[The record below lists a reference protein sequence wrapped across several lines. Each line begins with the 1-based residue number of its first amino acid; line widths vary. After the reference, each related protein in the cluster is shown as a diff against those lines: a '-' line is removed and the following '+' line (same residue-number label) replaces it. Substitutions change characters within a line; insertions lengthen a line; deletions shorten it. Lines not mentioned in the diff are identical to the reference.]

1 MVDCLYFGKRQLPVY
16 LQNPKWIIPFWALK
30 PVKKLLF
37 AIIFLL
43 VSTASVNAEEARLED
58 VKVVHSPGLRVSFV
72 VKGAF
77 KEGIL
82 EAIKS
87 GIPTSFTFIIRLH
100 RSKRLWFD
108 ELIGTWKFKHTVK
121 YDALKEEYEVS
132 LDENKGALKTKDLKK
147 MKTLMVT
154 GDEIEIK
161 PSPNLTE
168 GEVYKLG
175 LKAELDTIK
184 LPFFL
189 DYILFFVKLWD
200 FETDWYSHS
209 FSLERAPMPSEL
221 DSK

>member
-1 MVDCLYFGKRQLPVY
+1 MSR
-16 LQNPKWIIPFWALK
+16 QNPKGRIPFWAFK

-37 AIIFLL
+37 TIIFLL
-43 VSTASVNAEEARLED
+43 TLTASVNAEDARLED
-58 VKVVHSPGLRVSFV
+58 VKVVHSPGLKVSFV

-82 EAIKS
+82 KAIKS

-100 RSKRLWFD
+100 RSKTLWFD
-108 ELIGTWKFKHTVK
+108 ELIGTWKFRHTVK
-121 YDALKEEYEVS
+121 YDALKEEYEVF
-132 LDENKGALKTKDLKK
+132 LDENKGALKTKDLKQ

-154 GDEIEIK
+154 GDDIEIK
-161 PSPNLTE
+161 PSPHLAE
-168 GEVYKLG
+168 GAVYKLG

-200 FETDWYSHS
+200 FETDWYTHS
-209 FSLERAPMPSEL
+209 FSLVKAPMPSEEG
-221 DSK
+221 SK